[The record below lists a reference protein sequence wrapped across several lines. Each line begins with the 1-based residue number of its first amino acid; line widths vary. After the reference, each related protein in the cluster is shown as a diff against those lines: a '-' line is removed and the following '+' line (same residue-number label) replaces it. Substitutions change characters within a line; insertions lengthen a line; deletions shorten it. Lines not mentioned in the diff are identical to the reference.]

1 MNPLPPSQETSAEQ
15 ALEPPVSRPADA
27 SVAAG
32 SGDDFLEL
40 RLYVSGNTSRSTRA
54 IKNLRNLC
62 DSHLPGAYSLEV
74 IDIYQNPGAAR
85 EAQIIAVPTLMKLK
99 PLPVRLL
106 IGDLSDTAT
115 LRSALGIG

>member
-1 MNPLPPSQETSAEQ
+1 MNPLPPSQQTSAEQ
-15 ALEPPVSRPADA
+15 ALEPLVRRPTDA
-27 SVAAG
+27 TGAG
-32 SGDDFLEL
+32 NAENFLEL
-40 RLYVSGNTSRSTRA
+40 RLYVSGNTGRSTRA

>member
-1 MNPLPPSQETSAEQ
+1 MERPVSEPSIATDVASAENVLQ
-15 ALEPPVSRPADA
+15 
-27 SVAAG
+27 
-32 SGDDFLEL
+32 L

-54 IKNLRNLC
+54 IKNLRTLC
-62 DSHLPGAYSLEV
+62 DNHLAGAYALEV

-85 EAQIIAVPTLMKLK
+85 EAQIIAVPTLIKLK